1 MLHAEIMVNGRPV
14 SSVRIVND
22 GTGARGVELVGAG
35 NYDVRLVTQ
44 PQRAGAPMR
53 TVAVARVE
61 GWDRSRPAHEL
72 VRAALAALAAPAATE
87 TLTAAARG
95 EKG

>member
-22 GTGARGVELVGAG
+22 GTGARGPELVGVA

-53 TVAVARVE
+53 TKCTARVE

-72 VRAALAALAAPAATE
+72 VRAAIEALERAAGAQ
-87 TLTAAARG
+87 G
-95 EKG
+95 GGS

>member
-22 GTGARGVELVGAG
+22 GTGARGTELVGVG

-53 TVAVARVE
+53 TKVESRVE

-72 VRAALAALAAPAATE
+72 VRAAIEALERAASAQGGAA
-87 TLTAAARG
+87 
-95 EKG
+95 